1 MANKT
6 LPASTG
12 YFNKK
17 MLDIL
22 AKGESKAAPAVKNT
36 ATKSTTA
43 KGITAKPKSK

>member
-17 MLDIL
+17 MNDIL
-22 AKGESKAAPAVKNT
+22 KKGE
-36 ATKSTTA
+36 TKTNP
-43 KGITAKPKSK
+43 TAKPKVKTKSGK